1 MFKVINIQLT
11 EQIVEKIVNEFN
23 SMVPKGCDKIKIFKN
38 WHTGFE
44 INLTH
49 YNPPIKKICIWKQN
63 YLLSNGH
70 HQLSYS
76 DTIMLYLCFQNVLG
90 KDKVKF
96 I

>member
-1 MFKVINIQLT
+1 MFKVINIQLS

-38 WHTGFE
+38 WYTGFE

-49 YNPPIKKICIWKQN
+49 YTPPIKKICIWKQN
-63 YLLSNGH
+63 YLCSYE
-70 HQLSYS
+70 LSYS
-76 DTIMLYLCFQNVLG
+76 DTILLYLSFQHILG